1 MQQASCLEGGPL
13 LWIWPLYLHVN
24 KKSDDDGELLENVQR
39 RAMRIVPELRGLN
52 YRERLEKLNLPTLYH
67 RRKHYDLIQLFRI
80 VHGYED
86 IKPEKFL
93 KFIDN
98 CTRGIIFKITKPRCQ
113 KSFRLNSFPARCINQ
128 WNNLDEDIVCSNSVL
143 SFNTR
148 IDRAS
153 FAREIRSGKYSSIR
167 ETEQRIHV
175 VS

>member
-67 RRKHYDLIQLFRI
+67 RRKHYDRIQLFRI

-98 CTRGIIFKITKPRCQ
+98 CTSTYNF
-113 KSFRLNSFPARCINQ
+113 FLLYLCISRMFT
-128 WNNLDEDIVCSNSVL
+128 E
-143 SFNTR
+143 F
-148 IDRAS
+148 
-153 FAREIRSGKYSSIR
+153 SSYACPV
-167 ETEQRIHV
+167 EQ
-175 VS
+175 S